1 MKFILGKKMNMT
13 QIWEGDK
20 CISVTKVIAGPCV
33 ISQVKDT
40 GSDNYKA
47 LQLAFG
53 TRKAKNISKPVRSH
67 LKKAGITGENAQYL
81 REFRVNEIKPE
92 MKTGSIIDVTSF
104 TKGDVIDVTGVSK
117 GKGFQGV
124 VKRHGFSG
132 SKKTHG
138 NKDQLRAS
146 GSIGALGPA
155 HVFKGA
161 RMGGRM
167 GGDRTTIKN
176 LEVVSVDLENNVL
189 YIKGGLP
196 GAQNGLLLI
205 KGLGELNI
213 KDASAVS
220 APAVEEAVVSEEAPV
235 VEENVSEA
243 PVVEESIS
251 EEAPVVEEAPVAEEV
266 VAEEAPVAEE
276 AK

>member
-13 QIWEGDK
+13 QVWEGDK
-20 CISVTKVIAGPCV
+20 CVSVTKVAAGPCV
-33 ISQVKDT
+33 ISQVKDM
-40 GSDNYKA
+40 GSDNYRA
-47 LQLAFG
+47 LQLAYG
-53 TRKAKNISKPVRSH
+53 QRKVKNISKPVRLH
-67 LKKAGITGENAQYL
+67 MKKAGIEGENARYL
-81 REFRVNEIKPE
+81 REFRVEEIKPE
-92 MKTGSIIDVTSF
+92 MKVGSVIDVTTF
-104 TKGDVIDVTGVSK
+104 AKGDIIDVTGVSK

-146 GSIGALGPA
+146 GSIGALGPS
-155 HVFKGA
+155 HVFKGV

-176 LEVVSVDLENNVL
+176 LEVVSVDAENNIL

-196 GAQNGLLLI
+196 GSENGLLLI

-213 KDASAVS
+213 KDTKTVS
-220 APAVEEAVVSEEAPV
+220 APVEEVKEEVAPAEETPV
-235 VEENVSEA
+235 VEET
-243 PVVEESIS
+243 PVA
-251 EEAPVVEEAPVAEEV
+251 EEAPVVEEASEPAVET
-266 VAEEAPVAEE
+266 EE

>member
-33 ISQVKDT
+33 ISQVKEM
-40 GSDNYKA
+40 GSDNYKS

-53 TRKAKNISKPVRSH
+53 TRKPKNISKPVRLH
-67 LKKAGITGENAQYL
+67 LKKAGIVGENAQYL

-92 MKTGSIIDVTSF
+92 MKMGSVIDVSTF
-104 TKGDVIDVTGVSK
+104 AKGDVIDVTGVSK

-124 VKRHGFSG
+124 VRRHGFSG

-196 GAQNGLLLI
+196 GSQNGLLLI

-213 KDASAVS
+213 KETAEVK
-220 APAVEEAVVSEEAPV
+220 
-235 VEENVSEA
+235 
-243 PVVEESIS
+243 
-251 EEAPVVEEAPVAEEV
+251 APVAEETPVVEEV
-266 VAEEAPVAEE
+266 VATEEASVVEE
-276 AK
+276 TSTNEEVK